1 MWFGDHDFSI
11 QAEINDFRPM
21 IMTKKPEIIET
32 SRIIM
37 KNELSLTIIMNF
49 ISLFF
54 NLKSENKIFGVWTF
68 NFLIFSNF
76 YTFLHKKTWI
86 WMINERLVFAK
97 DD

>member
-1 MWFGDHDFSI
+1 
-11 QAEINDFRPM
+11 M
-21 IMTKKPEIIET
+21 IMTKKPEIIE
-32 SRIIM
+32 SSGIIM
-37 KNELSLTIIMNF
+37 KIALSLTSIHF
-49 ISLFF
+49 TFL
-54 NLKSENKIFGVWTF
+54 NLKSENKIFDVWTF